1 MNRYKFLFSNTVLFF
16 ISSFSS
22 KFLVF
27 LLMPIYTAVLTPAEN
42 SDVSLM
48 MQTANLLIPL
58 VSLGISNSIIRF
70 GLDDKYSKRTVFTTG
85 VFTLGAGY
93 LILIAMFPLLNRVE
107 FIHKYIWM
115 LYLYLLMSCS
125 RTLVQQFVRAK
136 TYTKL
141 YAFDGILATV
151 NTLILVC
158 VFLLK
163 FHWGAM
169 GYIAAIIGADFLS
182 VIFLSAVSSAWRY
195 FDISKLNKAVAKEM
209 LRYCLPLIP
218 ASIAWWVTNVSDR
231 YLVAYFC
238 GDTVNGIYDIS
249 YKLPSIIN
257 VFATIFLEAW
267 QISAVKESGEKH
279 TSRFFTNV
287 FKAYQSIVFIGGA
300 GIILLAKP
308 LISLLADEAYFE
320 AWRFVPVLIMATIF
334 ACFSTFMTSI
344 YMVEKRGGLNLAT
357 MMAGAVTNIV
367 LNLLLIPKLGAQGAA
382 IATLA
387 SYVVVF
393 GLRAVNTK
401 KFININISPVH
412 MLLNV
417 ALMGAMT
424 VIMLKNIQHWAV
436 YCVIIT
442 LIIIIL
448 SVRPLLVFAKQL
460 LKGLMNRKR
469 GKA

>member
-16 ISSFSS
+16 VSSFSS

-27 LLMPIYTAVLTPAEN
+27 LLMPIYTAVLSPAEN

-93 LILIAMFPLLNRVE
+93 LLLIAAFPLLNRVE

-163 FHWGAM
+163 FRWGAM

-182 VIFLSAVSSAWRY
+182 VVFLSVITSVWRY
-195 FDISKLNKAVAKEM
+195 FDISKLDKEVAKEM
-209 LRYCLPLIP
+209 LKYCLPLIP
-218 ASIAWWVTNVSDR
+218 ASIAWWITNVSDR

-279 TSRFFTNV
+279 TSRFFGNV
-287 FKAYQSIVFIGGA
+287 FKAYQSVVFIGGA
-300 GIILLAKP
+300 GIILLCKP
-308 LISLLADEAYFE
+308 LIKLLADEAYFE
-320 AWRFVPVLIMATIF
+320 AWTFVPVLIMATIF

-357 MMAGAVTNIV
+357 MSAGAVANIA
-367 LNLLLIPKLGAQGAA
+367 LNLVLIPKIGAQGAA
-382 IATLA
+382 IATFA
-387 SYVVVF
+387 SYVLVF
-393 GLRAVNTK
+393 GLRAINTR
-401 KFININISPVH
+401 KFIDINISPIQ
-412 MLLNV
+412 LIINV
-417 ALMGAMT
+417 ALTGGMSYAMIADLPHNF
-424 VIMLKNIQHWAV
+424 VISIV
-436 YCVIIT
+436 IT
-442 LIIIIL
+442 LLIMAVNIK
-448 SVRPLLVFAKQL
+448 PLLGFALQL
-460 LKGLMNRKR
+460 LKGLTKRKR
-469 GKA
+469 GNA

>member
-1 MNRYKFLFSNTVLFF
+1 MNRYKFLASNTVLFF

-27 LLMPIYTAVLTPAEN
+27 LLMPVYTAVLTPAEN

-70 GLDDKYSKRTVFTTG
+70 GLDEKYSKRTVFTTG

-93 LILIAMFPLLNRVE
+93 LILIAMYPFLNKVE
-107 FIHKYIWM
+107 FIHKYIWL

-163 FHWGAM
+163 FKWGAT
-169 GYIAAIIGADFLS
+169 GYICAIIGADFLS
-182 VIFLSAVSSAWRY
+182 VVFLSVISSAWRY
-195 FDISKLNKAVAKEM
+195 FDISRLDKNVAKEM

-267 QISAVKESGEKH
+267 QISAVKESGAGH
-279 TSRFFTNV
+279 TNRFFGNV
-287 FKAYQSIVFIGGA
+287 FKAYQSVVFIGGA
-300 GIILLAKP
+300 GIILLCKP
-308 LISLLADEAYFE
+308 LISLLAAESYFE

-334 ACFSTFMTSI
+334 ACFSTFLSSI

-357 MMAGAVTNIV
+357 MTAGAVANV
-367 LNLLLIPKLGAQGAA
+367 AFNLVLIPVLGAQGAA
-382 IATLA
+382 IATLI
-387 SYVVVF
+387 SYVIVF
-393 GLRAVNTK
+393 GLRAVNTR
-401 KFININISPVH
+401 KFININISPLQLAV
-412 MLLNV
+412 NV
-417 ALMGAMT
+417 LLMGGMSAIMIMQVKHCA
-424 VIMLKNIQHWAV
+424 VIS
-436 YCVIIT
+436 VIFT
-442 LIIIIL
+442 LFICIFNAK
-448 SVRPLLVFAKQL
+448 PLIVFANQL
-460 LKGLMNRKR
+460 LKSILKRKR
-469 GKA
+469 GNA

>member
-1 MNRYKFLFSNTVLFF
+1 
-16 ISSFSS
+16 
-22 KFLVF
+22 
-27 LLMPIYTAVLTPAEN
+27 MPIYTAVLSPAEN

-93 LILIAMFPLLNRVE
+93 LILIALFPLLNRVE

-151 NTLILVC
+151 NTLVLVC

-163 FHWGAM
+163 FRWGAM

-182 VIFLSAVSSAWRY
+182 VVFLSVMVSVWRY
-195 FDISKLNKAVAKEM
+195 FDISKLNKDVAKEM

-218 ASIAWWVTNVSDR
+218 ASIAWWITNVSDR

-287 FKAYQSIVFIGGA
+287 FKAYQSVVFIGGA

-320 AWRFVPVLIMATIF
+320 AWTFVPVLIMATIY

-344 YMVEKRGGLNLAT
+344 YMVEKRGSLNLLT
-357 MMAGAVTNIV
+357 MMAGAVTNVV

-382 IATLA
+382 IATFI
-387 SYVVVF
+387 SYVLVF
-393 GLRAVNTK
+393 VLRAVNSR
-401 KFININISPVH
+401 KFININISPIQ
-412 MLLNV
+412 LIINV
-417 ALMGAMT
+417 ALTGGMSYIMIAGIPHNFIISI
-424 VIMLKNIQHWAV
+424 VITL
-436 YCVIIT
+436 VIIAVN
-442 LIIIIL
+442 IK
-448 SVRPLLVFAKQL
+448 PLLGFALQL
-460 LKGLMNRKR
+460 LKGLTKRKR
-469 GKA
+469 GNA

>member
-1 MNRYKFLFSNTVLFF
+1 MNRYKFLASNTVLFF

-27 LLMPIYTAVLTPAEN
+27 LLMPIYTAALTPAEN

-58 VSLGISNSIIRF
+58 VSLGVSNSIIRF
-70 GLDDKYSKRTVFTTG
+70 GLDDKYSKKTVFTTASL
-85 VFTLGAGY
+85 TLAAGY
-93 LILIAMFPLLNRVE
+93 AILICLFPLLNSIN
-107 FIHKYIWM
+107 FINKYIWL
-115 LYLYLLMSCS
+115 LYLYLLMSCT

-163 FHWGAM
+163 FRWGAM
-169 GYIAAIIGADFLS
+169 GYIGAIIGADFLS
-182 VIFLSAVSSAWRY
+182 VVFLSVISGAWKY
-195 FDISKLNKAVAKEM
+195 FDLSKLDKAVAKEM
-209 LRYCLPLIP
+209 LSYCIPLIP
-218 ASIAWWVTNVSDR
+218 ASIAWWITNVSDR

-279 TSRFFTNV
+279 TSRFFGNV
-287 FKAYQSIVFIGGA
+287 FKAYQSVVFIGGA
-300 GIILLAKP
+300 GIILLCKP
-308 LISLLADEAYFE
+308 LIKLLADDAYFE
-320 AWRFVPVLIMATIF
+320 AWTFVPVLIMATIF

-357 MMAGAVTNIV
+357 MSAGAVANIA
-367 LNLLLIPKLGAQGAA
+367 LNLVLIPKIGAQGAA
-382 IATLA
+382 IATFA
-387 SYVVVF
+387 SYVLVF
-393 GLRAVNTK
+393 SLRAINTR
-401 KFININISPVH
+401 KFININISPIQ
-412 MLLNV
+412 LIINV
-417 ALMGAMT
+417 ALTGGMSYIMIADIPHNFIISI
-424 VIMLKNIQHWAV
+424 VITL
-436 YCVIIT
+436 VIIAVN
-442 LIIIIL
+442 IK
-448 SVRPLLVFAKQL
+448 PLLGFAMQL
-460 LKGLMNRKR
+460 LKGLTKRKK
-469 GKA
+469 GNA

>member
-27 LLMPIYTAVLTPAEN
+27 LLMPIYTAVLSPAEN

-93 LILIAMFPLLNRVE
+93 LILIALFPLLNRVE

-151 NTLILVC
+151 NTLVLVC

-182 VIFLSAVSSAWRY
+182 VIFLSVISSAWRY
-195 FDISKLNKAVAKEM
+195 FDISKLDKAVAKEM
-209 LRYCLPLIP
+209 LSYCLPLIP
-218 ASIAWWVTNVSDR
+218 ASIAWWITNVSDR

-287 FKAYQSIVFIGGA
+287 FKAYQSVVFIGGA

-320 AWRFVPVLIMATIF
+320 AWTFVPVLIMATIY

-344 YMVEKRGGLNLAT
+344 YMVEKRGSLNLIT
-357 MMAGAVTNIV
+357 MMAGAVTNVV

-382 IATLA
+382 IATFV

-393 GLRAVNTK
+393 GLRAVNTR

-412 MLLNV
+412 LLLNT

-424 VIMLKNIQHWAV
+424 VIMLRNIQHWAV
-436 YCVIIT
+436 YCVVIT
-442 LIIIIL
+442 LVIIIL
-448 SVRPLLVFAKQL
+448 SIRPLFVFAKQL
-460 LKGLMNRKR
+460 LRGLLKKKKGNV
-469 GKA
+469 

>member
-16 ISSFSS
+16 VSSFSS

-27 LLMPIYTAVLTPAEN
+27 LLMPIYTAVLSPAEN

-70 GLDDKYSKRTVFTTG
+70 GLDEKYSKRTVFTTG

-93 LILIAMFPLLNRVE
+93 LLLIAAFPLLNRVE

-141 YAFDGILATV
+141 YAFDGIMATV

-163 FHWGAM
+163 FRWGAM

-182 VIFLSAVSSAWRY
+182 VVFLSVVTSVWRY
-195 FDISKLNKAVAKEM
+195 FDISKLNKEVAKEM
-209 LRYCLPLIP
+209 LKYCLPLIP
-218 ASIAWWVTNVSDR
+218 ASIAWWITNVSDR

-238 GDTVNGIYDIS
+238 GNTVNGIYDIS

-279 TSRFFTNV
+279 TSRFFGNV
-287 FKAYQSIVFIGGA
+287 FKAYQSVVFIGGA
-300 GIILLAKP
+300 GIILLCKP
-308 LISLLADEAYFE
+308 LIKLLADDAYFE
-320 AWRFVPVLIMATIF
+320 AWTFVPVLIMATIF

-357 MMAGAVTNIV
+357 MSAGAVANIA
-367 LNLLLIPKLGAQGAA
+367 LNLVLIPKIGAQGAA
-382 IATLA
+382 IATFA
-387 SYVVVF
+387 SYVLVF
-393 GLRAVNTK
+393 GLRAVNTR
-401 KFININISPVH
+401 KFININISPIQ
-412 MLLNV
+412 LIINV
-417 ALMGAMT
+417 ALTGGMSYIMIAGIPHNFIISI
-424 VIMLKNIQHWAV
+424 VITL
-436 YCVIIT
+436 VIIAVN
-442 LIIIIL
+442 IK
-448 SVRPLLVFAKQL
+448 PLLGFALQL
-460 LKGLMNRKR
+460 LKGLTKRKR
-469 GKA
+469 GNA

>member
-27 LLMPIYTAVLTPAEN
+27 MLMPIYTAVLSPAEN

-70 GLDDKYSKRTVFTTG
+70 GLDEKYSKRTVFTTG

-93 LILIAMFPLLNRVE
+93 LLLIAAFPLLNMVD

-151 NTLILVC
+151 NTLVLVC

-163 FHWGAM
+163 FKWGAM

-182 VIFLSAVSSAWRY
+182 VVFLSVITSVWRY

-209 LRYCLPLIP
+209 LKYCLPLIP
-218 ASIAWWVTNVSDR
+218 ASIAWWITNVSDR

-267 QISAVKESGEKH
+267 QISAVKESGANH

-287 FKAYQSIVFIGGA
+287 FKAYQSVVFIGGA

-308 LISLLADEAYFE
+308 LIRLLADEAYFE
-320 AWRFVPVLIMATIF
+320 AWTFVPVLIMATIF

-357 MMAGAVTNIV
+357 MSAGAVANVV
-367 LNLLLIPKLGAQGAA
+367 LNLLLIPKMGAQGAA
-382 IATLA
+382 VATFV
-387 SYVVVF
+387 SYVIVF
-393 GLRAVNTK
+393 GLRAVNTR
-401 KFININISPVH
+401 KFININISPIQ
-412 MLLNV
+412 LIINV
-417 ALMGAMT
+417 SLMGAMSYAMIADLPRNVLISIVIT
-424 VIMLKNIQHWAV
+424 MVIMAV
-436 YCVIIT
+436 NVK
-442 LIIIIL
+442 
-448 SVRPLLVFAKQL
+448 PLLGFANQL
-460 LKGLMNRKR
+460 LKGILNRKR

>member
-16 ISSFSS
+16 VSSFSS

-27 LLMPIYTAVLTPAEN
+27 LLMPIYTAVLSPAEN

-58 VSLGISNSIIRF
+58 VSLGIANSIIRF
-70 GLDDKYSKRTVFTTG
+70 GLDEKYSKRTVFTTG

-93 LILIAMFPLLNRVE
+93 LLLIAAFPLLNRVE

-141 YAFDGILATV
+141 YAFDGIMATV

-163 FHWGAM
+163 FRWGAM

-182 VIFLSAVSSAWRY
+182 VVFLSVVTSVWRY
-195 FDISKLNKAVAKEM
+195 FDISKLNKEVAKEM
-209 LRYCLPLIP
+209 LKYCLPLIP
-218 ASIAWWVTNVSDR
+218 ASIAWWITNVSDR

-238 GDTVNGIYDIS
+238 GNTVNGIYDIS

-279 TSRFFTNV
+279 TSRFFGNV
-287 FKAYQSIVFIGGA
+287 FKAYQSVVFIGGA
-300 GIILLAKP
+300 GIILLCKP
-308 LISLLADEAYFE
+308 LIKLLADDAYFE
-320 AWRFVPVLIMATIF
+320 AWTFVPVLIMATIF

-344 YMVEKRGGLNLAT
+344 YMVEKRGSLNLAT
-357 MMAGAVTNIV
+357 MSAGAVANIV
-367 LNLLLIPKLGAQGAA
+367 LNLLLIPKIGAQGASL
-382 IATLA
+382 ATLA
-387 SYVVVF
+387 SYALVF
-393 GLRAVNTK
+393 GLRAVNTR
-401 KFININISPVH
+401 KFININISPIQ
-412 MLLNV
+412 LIINV
-417 ALMGAMT
+417 ALTGGMSYIMIAGIPHNFIISI
-424 VIMLKNIQHWAV
+424 VITL
-436 YCVIIT
+436 VIIAVN
-442 LIIIIL
+442 IK
-448 SVRPLLVFAKQL
+448 PLLGFALQL
-460 LKGLMNRKR
+460 LKGLTKRKR
-469 GKA
+469 GNA

>member
-1 MNRYKFLFSNTVLFF
+1 
-16 ISSFSS
+16 
-22 KFLVF
+22 
-27 LLMPIYTAVLTPAEN
+27 
-42 SDVSLM
+42 
-48 MQTANLLIPL
+48 
-58 VSLGISNSIIRF
+58 
-70 GLDDKYSKRTVFTTG
+70 
-85 VFTLGAGY
+85 
-93 LILIAMFPLLNRVE
+93 
-107 FIHKYIWM
+107 M

-151 NTLILVC
+151 NTLVLVC

-163 FHWGAM
+163 FRWGAM

-182 VIFLSAVSSAWRY
+182 VVFLSVMVSVWRY
-195 FDISKLNKAVAKEM
+195 FDISKLNKDVAKEM

-218 ASIAWWVTNVSDR
+218 ASIAWWITNVSDR

-287 FKAYQSIVFIGGA
+287 FKAYQSVVFIGGA

-320 AWRFVPVLIMATIF
+320 AWTFVPVLIMATIY

-344 YMVEKRGGLNLAT
+344 YMVEKRGSLNLIT
-357 MMAGAVTNIV
+357 MMAGAVTNVV

-382 IATLA
+382 IATFI

-393 GLRAVNTK
+393 GLRAVNTR

-412 MLLNV
+412 LLLNT

-424 VIMLKNIQHWAV
+424 VIMLRNIQHWAV
-436 YCVIIT
+436 YCVVIT
-442 LIIIIL
+442 LVIIIL
-448 SVRPLLVFAKQL
+448 SIRPLFVFAKQL
-460 LKGLMNRKR
+460 LRGLLKKKKGNT
-469 GKA
+469 

>member
-27 LLMPIYTAVLTPAEN
+27 LLMPIYTAVLSPAEN

-70 GLDDKYSKRTVFTTG
+70 GLDEKYSKRTVFTTG

-93 LILIAMFPLLNRVE
+93 LLLIAAFPLLNMVD

-151 NTLILVC
+151 NTLVLVC

-163 FHWGAM
+163 FKWGAM

-182 VIFLSAVSSAWRY
+182 VVFLSVITSVWRY

-209 LRYCLPLIP
+209 LKYCLPLIP
-218 ASIAWWVTNVSDR
+218 ASIAWWITNVSDR

-267 QISAVKESGEKH
+267 QISAVKESGANH

-287 FKAYQSIVFIGGA
+287 FKAYQSVVFIGGA

-308 LISLLADEAYFE
+308 LIRLLADEAYFE
-320 AWRFVPVLIMATIF
+320 AWTFVPVLILATIF

-357 MMAGAVTNIV
+357 MSAGAVANVV
-367 LNLLLIPKLGAQGAA
+367 LNLLLIPKMGAQGAA
-382 IATLA
+382 VATFV
-387 SYVVVF
+387 SYVIVF
-393 GLRAVNTK
+393 GLRAVNTR
-401 KFININISPVH
+401 KFININISPIQ
-412 MLLNV
+412 LIINV
-417 ALMGAMT
+417 ALMGAMSYAMIADLPRNVLISIVIT
-424 VIMLKNIQHWAV
+424 VVIMAV
-436 YCVIIT
+436 NVK
-442 LIIIIL
+442 
-448 SVRPLLVFAKQL
+448 PLLGFANQL
-460 LKGLMNRKR
+460 LKGILNRKR

>member
-27 LLMPIYTAVLTPAEN
+27 LLMPIYTAVLSPAEN

-93 LILIAMFPLLNRVE
+93 LILIACWPLLNRVE
-107 FIHKYIWM
+107 FIHKYIWL

-136 TYTKL
+136 TFTKL

-182 VIFLSAVSSAWRY
+182 VVFLSVITSVWRY

-209 LRYCLPLIP
+209 LSYCLPLIP
-218 ASIAWWVTNVSDR
+218 AGIAWWITNVSDR

-238 GDTVNGIYDIS
+238 GQTVNGIYDIS

-279 TSRFFTNV
+279 TGKFFSNV
-287 FKAYQSIVFIGGA
+287 FKAYQSVVFMGGA

-308 LISLLADEAYFE
+308 LIRLLADTAYFE
-320 AWRFVPVLIMATIF
+320 AWKFVPVLIMATVF

-344 YMVEKRGGLNLAT
+344 YMVEKRGNLNFITMAVGALA
-357 MMAGAVTNIV
+357 NIV

-382 IATLA
+382 IATFA
-387 SYVVVF
+387 SYVIVF
-393 GLRAVNTK
+393 VLRAVNTR
-401 KFININISPVH
+401 KFININLSPFI
-412 MLLNV
+412 LLINV
-417 ALMGAMT
+417 LLMGGMSYAM
-424 VIMLKNIQHWAV
+424 
-436 YCVIIT
+436 IT
-442 LIIIIL
+442 NVKHNVLISILITAIIIAINIK
-448 SVRPLLVFAKQL
+448 PLINFAKQL
-460 LKGLMNRKR
+460 LREFFNRKR
-469 GKA
+469 GKS

>member
-16 ISSFSS
+16 VSSFSS

-27 LLMPIYTAVLTPAEN
+27 LLMPIYTAVLSPAEN

-58 VSLGISNSIIRF
+58 VSLGIANSIIRF
-70 GLDDKYSKRTVFTTG
+70 GLDEKYSKRTVFTTG

-93 LILIAMFPLLNRVE
+93 LLLIAAFPLLNRVE

-141 YAFDGILATV
+141 YAFDGIMATV

-182 VIFLSAVSSAWRY
+182 VVFLSVVTSVWRY
-195 FDISKLNKAVAKEM
+195 FDISKLNKEVAKEM
-209 LRYCLPLIP
+209 LKYCLPLIP
-218 ASIAWWVTNVSDR
+218 ASIAWWITNVSDR

-238 GDTVNGIYDIS
+238 GNTVNGIYDIS

-279 TSRFFTNV
+279 TSRFFGNV
-287 FKAYQSIVFIGGA
+287 FKAYQSVVFIGGA
-300 GIILLAKP
+300 GIILLCKP
-308 LISLLADEAYFE
+308 LIKLLADDAYFE
-320 AWRFVPVLIMATIF
+320 AWTFVPVLIMATIF

-357 MMAGAVTNIV
+357 MSAGAVANIA
-367 LNLLLIPKLGAQGAA
+367 LNLLLIPKIGAQGAA
-382 IATLA
+382 IATFA
-387 SYVVVF
+387 SYVLVF
-393 GLRAVNTK
+393 GLRAVNTR
-401 KFININISPVH
+401 KFININISPIQ
-412 MLLNV
+412 LIINV
-417 ALMGAMT
+417 ALTGGMSYIMIAGIPHNFIISI
-424 VIMLKNIQHWAV
+424 VITL
-436 YCVIIT
+436 VIIAVN
-442 LIIIIL
+442 IK
-448 SVRPLLVFAKQL
+448 PLLGFALQL
-460 LKGLMNRKR
+460 LKGLTKRKR
-469 GKA
+469 GNA

>member
-27 LLMPIYTAVLTPAEN
+27 LLMPIYTAVLSPAEN

-70 GLDDKYSKRTVFTTG
+70 GLDEKYSKRTVFTTG

-93 LILIAMFPLLNRVE
+93 LLLIAAFPLLNMVD

-151 NTLILVC
+151 NTLVLVC

-163 FHWGAM
+163 FKWGAM

-182 VIFLSAVSSAWRY
+182 VVFLSVITSVWRY

-209 LRYCLPLIP
+209 LKYCLPLIP
-218 ASIAWWVTNVSDR
+218 ASIAWWITNVSDR

-267 QISAVKESGEKH
+267 QISAVKESGANH

-287 FKAYQSIVFIGGA
+287 FKAYQSVVFIGGA

-308 LISLLADEAYFE
+308 LIRLLADEAYFE
-320 AWRFVPVLIMATIF
+320 AWTFVPVLILATIF

-357 MMAGAVTNIV
+357 MSAGAVANVV
-367 LNLLLIPKLGAQGAA
+367 LNLLLIPKMGAQGAA
-382 IATLA
+382 VATFV
-387 SYVVVF
+387 SYVIVF
-393 GLRAVNTK
+393 GLRTVNTR
-401 KFININISPVH
+401 KFININISPIQ
-412 MLLNV
+412 LIINV
-417 ALMGAMT
+417 ALMGAMSYAMIADLPRNVLISIVIT
-424 VIMLKNIQHWAV
+424 VVIMAV
-436 YCVIIT
+436 NVK
-442 LIIIIL
+442 
-448 SVRPLLVFAKQL
+448 PLLGFANQL
-460 LKGLMNRKR
+460 LKGILNRKR

>member
-27 LLMPIYTAVLTPAEN
+27 LLMPIYTAVLSPAEN

-93 LILIAMFPLLNRVE
+93 LILIAMFPLLNKVE

-163 FHWGAM
+163 FQWGAM

-182 VIFLSAVSSAWRY
+182 VVFLSVISSAWRY
-195 FDISKLNKAVAKEM
+195 FDISKLDKAVAKEM
-209 LRYCLPLIP
+209 LSYCLPLIP
-218 ASIAWWVTNVSDR
+218 ASIAWWITNVSDR

-287 FKAYQSIVFIGGA
+287 FKAYQSVVFIGGA

-308 LISLLADEAYFE
+308 LIRLLADDAYFE
-320 AWRFVPVLIMATIF
+320 AWTFVPVLIMATIF

-357 MMAGAVTNIV
+357 MSAGAVANV
-367 LNLLLIPKLGAQGAA
+367 ALNLLLIPKMGAQGAA
-382 IATLA
+382 IATFA
-387 SYVVVF
+387 SYVLVF
-393 GLRAVNTK
+393 GLRAVNTR
-401 KFININISPVH
+401 KFININISP
-412 MLLNV
+412 LQLIFNV
-417 ALMGAMT
+417 ALMGAMSYT
-424 VIMLKNIQHWAV
+424 MIADIQHN
-436 YCVIIT
+436 VIISIVVT
-442 LIIIIL
+442 LLIVIINAK
-448 SVRPLLVFAKQL
+448 PLLTFANQL
-460 LKGLMNRKR
+460 LKGLLKRKR

>member
-27 LLMPIYTAVLTPAEN
+27 LLMPIYTAVLSPAEN

-70 GLDDKYSKRTVFTTG
+70 GLDEKYSKRTVFTTG

-93 LILIAMFPLLNRVE
+93 LLLIAAFPLLNMVD

-151 NTLILVC
+151 NTLVLVC

-163 FHWGAM
+163 FKWGAM

-182 VIFLSAVSSAWRY
+182 VVFLSVITSVWRY
-195 FDISKLNKAVAKEM
+195 FDISKLDKAVAKEM
-209 LRYCLPLIP
+209 LKYCLPLIP
-218 ASIAWWVTNVSDR
+218 ASIAWWITNVSDR

-238 GDTVNGIYDIS
+238 GDTINGIYDIS

-267 QISAVKESGEKH
+267 QISAVKESGANH

-287 FKAYQSIVFIGGA
+287 FKAYQSVVFIGGA

-308 LISLLADEAYFE
+308 LIRLLADEAYFE
-320 AWRFVPVLIMATIF
+320 AWTFVPVLIMATIF

-357 MMAGAVTNIV
+357 MSAGAVANVV
-367 LNLLLIPKLGAQGAA
+367 LNLLLIPKMGAQGAA
-382 IATLA
+382 VATFV
-387 SYVVVF
+387 SYVIVF
-393 GLRAVNTK
+393 GLRAINTR
-401 KFININISPVH
+401 KFININISPIQ
-412 MLLNV
+412 LIINV
-417 ALMGAMT
+417 SLMGAMSYAMIADLPRNVLISIVIT
-424 VIMLKNIQHWAV
+424 MVIMAV
-436 YCVIIT
+436 NVK
-442 LIIIIL
+442 
-448 SVRPLLVFAKQL
+448 PLLGFANQL
-460 LKGLMNRKR
+460 LKGILNRKR

>member
-27 LLMPIYTAVLTPAEN
+27 LLMPIYTAVLSPAEN

-70 GLDDKYSKRTVFTTG
+70 GLDEKYSKRTVFTTG

-93 LILIAMFPLLNRVE
+93 LLLIAAFPLLNMVD

-151 NTLILVC
+151 NTLVLVC

-163 FHWGAM
+163 FKWGAM

-182 VIFLSAVSSAWRY
+182 VVFLSVITSVWRY

-209 LRYCLPLIP
+209 LKYCLPLIP
-218 ASIAWWVTNVSDR
+218 ASIAWWITNVSDR

-238 GDTVNGIYDIS
+238 GDTINGIYDIS

-267 QISAVKESGEKH
+267 QISAVKESGANH

-287 FKAYQSIVFIGGA
+287 FKAYQSVVFIGGA

-308 LISLLADEAYFE
+308 LIRLLADEAYFE
-320 AWRFVPVLIMATIF
+320 AWTFVPVLIMATIF

-357 MMAGAVTNIV
+357 MSAGAVANVV
-367 LNLLLIPKLGAQGAA
+367 LNLLLIPKMGAQGAA
-382 IATLA
+382 VATFV
-387 SYVVVF
+387 SYVIVF
-393 GLRAVNTK
+393 GLRAINTR
-401 KFININISPVH
+401 KFININISPIQ
-412 MLLNV
+412 LIINV
-417 ALMGAMT
+417 ALMGAMSYAMIADLPRNVLISIVIT
-424 VIMLKNIQHWAV
+424 VVIMAV
-436 YCVIIT
+436 NVK
-442 LIIIIL
+442 
-448 SVRPLLVFAKQL
+448 PLLGFANQL
-460 LKGLMNRKR
+460 LKGILNRKR

>member
-42 SDVSLM
+42 GDVSLM

-93 LILIAMFPLLNRVE
+93 LILLAAFPLLNMVD

-163 FHWGAM
+163 FKWGAM

-182 VIFLSAVSSAWRY
+182 VVFLSVITSVWRY
-195 FDISKLNKAVAKEM
+195 FDISKLDKAVAKEM

-218 ASIAWWVTNVSDR
+218 ASIAWWITNVSDR
-231 YLVAYFC
+231 YLVTYFC
-238 GDTVNGIYDIS
+238 GSTVNGIYDIS

-287 FKAYQSIVFIGGA
+287 FKAYQSVVFMGGA

-308 LISLLADEAYFE
+308 LIRLFADDAYFE
-320 AWRFVPVLIMATIF
+320 AWTFVPVLIMATIF
-334 ACFSTFMTSI
+334 SCFSTFMTSI
-344 YMVEKRGGLNLAT
+344 YMVEKRGSLNLAT
-357 MMAGAVTNIV
+357 MAAGAVANV
-367 LNLLLIPKLGAQGAA
+367 ALNLILIPKMGAQGAA
-382 IATLA
+382 VATFA
-387 SYVVVF
+387 SYVLVF
-393 GLRAVNTK
+393 GLRAVNTR
-401 KFININISPVH
+401 KFININIAP
-412 MLLNV
+412 MQLLLNV
-417 ALMGAMT
+417 LLMGGMSYAMIAD
-424 VIMLKNIQHWAV
+424 VQHNI
-436 YCVIIT
+436 IISVVVT
-442 LIIIIL
+442 LIIVVINAK
-448 SVRPLLVFAKQL
+448 PLVAFAMQL
-460 LKGLMNRKR
+460 LKGILNRKR

>member
-1 MNRYKFLFSNTVLFF
+1 
-16 ISSFSS
+16 
-22 KFLVF
+22 
-27 LLMPIYTAVLTPAEN
+27 MPIYTAVLTPAEN

-93 LILIAMFPLLNRVE
+93 LILIALFPLLNRVE

-182 VIFLSAVSSAWRY
+182 VIFLSVISSAWRY

-209 LRYCLPLIP
+209 LSYCLPLIP
-218 ASIAWWVTNVSDR
+218 ASIAWWITNVSDR

-308 LISLLADEAYFE
+308 LIALLADDAYFE
-320 AWRFVPVLIMATIF
+320 AWTFVPVLIMATIF

-357 MMAGAVTNIV
+357 MTAGAVTNIV

-382 IATLA
+382 LATFA

-393 GLRAVNTK
+393 GLRAINTR
-401 KFININISPVH
+401 KFININISPLH
-412 MLLNV
+412 MLLNTG
-417 ALMGAMT
+417 LMGAMT

-448 SVRPLLVFAKQL
+448 SVRPLLIFAKQL

>member
-1 MNRYKFLFSNTVLFF
+1 MNRYKFLFSNTILFF

-27 LLMPIYTAVLTPAEN
+27 LLMPIYTAVLSPAEN

-70 GLDDKYSKRTVFTTG
+70 GLDEKYSKKTVFTTG
-85 VFTLGAGY
+85 ALTLAAGY
-93 LILIAMFPLLNRVE
+93 VILLCFFPLLNKVE
-107 FIHKYIWM
+107 FIHKYIWL

-163 FHWGAM
+163 FKWGAM
-169 GYIAAIIGADFLS
+169 GYIGAIIGADFLS
-182 VIFLSAVSSAWRY
+182 VVFLSVIAGVWKY
-195 FDISKLNKAVAKEM
+195 FDLSKLNKAVAKEM
-209 LRYCLPLIP
+209 LSYCIPLIP
-218 ASIAWWVTNVSDR
+218 ASVAWWITNVSDR

-238 GDTVNGIYDIS
+238 GNTVNGIYDIS

-257 VFATIFLEAW
+257 VFATIFTEAW
-267 QISAVKESGEKH
+267 QISAVKESGAGH
-279 TSRFFTNV
+279 TNRFFGNV
-287 FKAYQSIVFIGGA
+287 FKAYQSVVFIGGA
-300 GIILLAKP
+300 GIILLCKP
-308 LISLLADEAYFE
+308 LIALLADKAYFD
-320 AWRFVPVLIMATIF
+320 AWQFVPVLILATIF
-334 ACFSTFMTSI
+334 SCFSGFMSSI

-367 LNLLLIPKLGAQGAA
+367 LNLVLIPKIGAQGAA
-382 IATLA
+382 IATFA

-393 GLRAVNTK
+393 ALRAINTK
-401 KFININISPVH
+401 KFININISPLQ

-417 ALMGAMT
+417 ALMGAMSY
-424 VIMLKNIQHWAV
+424 IMIADITHYPV
-436 YCVIIT
+436 YCIVITAVIIVFNT
-442 LIIIIL
+442 
-448 SVRPLLVFAKQL
+448 RPLLVFAKQL
-460 LKGLMNRKR
+460 LKSLKHRKK
-469 GKA
+469 GTN

>member
-27 LLMPIYTAVLTPAEN
+27 LLMPIYTAVLSPAEN

-93 LILIAMFPLLNRVE
+93 LILIAAFPLLNRVE

-163 FHWGAM
+163 FRWGAM

-182 VIFLSAVSSAWRY
+182 VIFLSTVVSAWRY
-195 FDISKLNKAVAKEM
+195 FDISKLDKAVAKEM
-209 LRYCLPLIP
+209 LKYCLPLIP
-218 ASIAWWVTNVSDR
+218 ASIAWWITNVSDR

-238 GDTVNGIYDIS
+238 GDAVNGIYDIS

-287 FKAYQSIVFIGGA
+287 FKAYQSVVFMGGA

-308 LISLLADEAYFE
+308 LIALLADDAYFE
-320 AWRFVPVLIMATIF
+320 AWTFVPVLIMATIF

-344 YMVEKRGGLNLAT
+344 YMVEKRGSLNLAT
-357 MMAGAVTNIV
+357 MAAGAVANIAF
-367 LNLLLIPKLGAQGAA
+367 NLVLIPKMGAQGAA
-382 IATLA
+382 IATFI
-387 SYVVVF
+387 SYVIVF
-393 GLRAVNTK
+393 GLRAINTR
-401 KFININISPVH
+401 KFININISPVQ
-412 MLLNV
+412 LIINV
-417 ALMGAMT
+417 LLMGGMSYAMIAN
-424 VIMLKNIQHWAV
+424 VHYNI
-436 YCVIIT
+436 IISISAT
-442 LIIIIL
+442 LVIIIINI
-448 SVRPLLVFAKQL
+448 RPLLGFALQL
-460 LKGLMNRKR
+460 LKGLKNRKR
-469 GKA
+469 GTA

>member
-27 LLMPIYTAVLTPAEN
+27 LLMPIYTAVLSPAEN

-70 GLDDKYSKRTVFTTG
+70 GLDEKYSKRTVFTTG

-93 LILIAMFPLLNRVE
+93 LLLIAAFPLLNMVD

-151 NTLILVC
+151 NTLVLVC

-163 FHWGAM
+163 FKWGAM

-182 VIFLSAVSSAWRY
+182 VVFLSVITSVWRY
-195 FDISKLNKAVAKEM
+195 FDISKLDKAVAKEM
-209 LRYCLPLIP
+209 LKYCLPLIP
-218 ASIAWWVTNVSDR
+218 ASIAWWITNVSDR

-238 GDTVNGIYDIS
+238 GDTINGIYDIS

-267 QISAVKESGEKH
+267 QISAVKESGANH

-287 FKAYQSIVFIGGA
+287 FKAYQSVVFIGGA

-308 LISLLADEAYFE
+308 LIRLLADEAYFE
-320 AWRFVPVLIMATIF
+320 AWTFVPVLIMATIF

-357 MMAGAVTNIV
+357 MSAGAVANVV
-367 LNLLLIPKLGAQGAA
+367 LNLLLIPKMGAQGAA
-382 IATLA
+382 VATFV
-387 SYVVVF
+387 SYVIVF
-393 GLRAVNTK
+393 GLRAVNTR
-401 KFININISPVH
+401 KFININISPIQ
-412 MLLNV
+412 LIINV
-417 ALMGAMT
+417 SLMGAMSYAMIADLPHNAIISIVIT
-424 VIMLKNIQHWAV
+424 AVIMAV
-436 YCVIIT
+436 NVK
-442 LIIIIL
+442 
-448 SVRPLLVFAKQL
+448 PLLGFANQL
-460 LKGLMNRKR
+460 LKGILNRKR

>member
-1 MNRYKFLFSNTVLFF
+1 
-16 ISSFSS
+16 
-22 KFLVF
+22 
-27 LLMPIYTAVLTPAEN
+27 MPIYTAVLSPAEN

-70 GLDDKYSKRTVFTTG
+70 GLDEKYSKRTVFTTG

-93 LILIAMFPLLNRVE
+93 LLLIAAFPLLNRVE

-141 YAFDGILATV
+141 YAFDGIMATV

-163 FHWGAM
+163 FRWGAM

-182 VIFLSAVSSAWRY
+182 VVFLSVVTSVWRY
-195 FDISKLNKAVAKEM
+195 FDISKLNKEVAKEM
-209 LRYCLPLIP
+209 LKYCLPLIP
-218 ASIAWWVTNVSDR
+218 ASIAWWITNVSDR

-238 GDTVNGIYDIS
+238 GNTVNGIYDIS

-279 TSRFFTNV
+279 TSRFFGNV
-287 FKAYQSIVFIGGA
+287 FKAYQSVVFIGGA
-300 GIILLAKP
+300 GIILLCKP
-308 LISLLADEAYFE
+308 LIKLLADDAYFE
-320 AWRFVPVLIMATIF
+320 AWTFVPVLIMATIF

-357 MMAGAVTNIV
+357 MSAGAVANIA
-367 LNLLLIPKLGAQGAA
+367 LNLVLIPKIGAQGAA
-382 IATLA
+382 IATFA
-387 SYVVVF
+387 SYVLVF
-393 GLRAVNTK
+393 GLRAVNTR
-401 KFININISPVH
+401 KFININISPIQ
-412 MLLNV
+412 LIINV
-417 ALMGAMT
+417 ALTGGMSYIMIAGIPHNFIISI
-424 VIMLKNIQHWAV
+424 VITL
-436 YCVIIT
+436 VIIAVN
-442 LIIIIL
+442 IK
-448 SVRPLLVFAKQL
+448 PLLGFALQL
-460 LKGLMNRKR
+460 LKGLTKRKR
-469 GKA
+469 GNA

>member
-1 MNRYKFLFSNTVLFF
+1 MNRYKFLFSNTILFF

-27 LLMPIYTAVLTPAEN
+27 LLMPIYTAVLSPAEN

-48 MQTANLLIPL
+48 TQTANLLIPL

-70 GLDDKYSKRTVFTTG
+70 GLDEKYSKKTVFTTAAL
-85 VFTLGAGY
+85 TLAAGY
-93 LILIAMFPLLNRVE
+93 GILICMFPLLNMVE
-107 FIHKYIWM
+107 FVHKYIWM

-182 VIFLSAVSSAWRY
+182 VIFLSVISSAWKY
-195 FDISKLNKAVAKEM
+195 FDLSKLNKDVAKEM

-218 ASIAWWVTNVSDR
+218 ASIAWWITNVSDR

-238 GDTVNGIYDIS
+238 GDTINGIYDIS

-267 QISAVKESGEKH
+267 QISAVKESGASH
-279 TSRFFTNV
+279 TKRFFGNV
-287 FKAYQSIVFIGGA
+287 FKAYQSVVFLGGA
-300 GIILLAKP
+300 GIILLCKP
-308 LISLLADEAYFE
+308 LISLLADKAYFE
-320 AWRFVPVLIMATIF
+320 AWTFVPVLIMATIF

-357 MMAGAVTNIV
+357 MSAGAVANV
-367 LNLLLIPKLGAQGAA
+367 VGNLILIPKIGAQGAA
-382 IATLA
+382 IATFI
-387 SYVVVF
+387 SYVIVF
-393 GLRAVNTK
+393 TLRAVNTK
-401 KFININISPVH
+401 KFIDINISPLQLVV
-412 MLLNV
+412 NV
-417 ALMGAMT
+417 ALMGGMSYAMIADMQHNLIISIVIT
-424 VIMLKNIQHWAV
+424 V
-436 YCVIIT
+436 VIIAFNT
-442 LIIIIL
+442 K
-448 SVRPLLVFAKQL
+448 PLLVFAKQL
-460 LKGLMNRKR
+460 LKGLMRRKR

>member
-1 MNRYKFLFSNTVLFF
+1 MNRYKFLFSNTILFF

-93 LILIAMFPLLNRVE
+93 IILIAMFPLLNRVE

-163 FHWGAM
+163 FRWGAM

-182 VIFLSAVSSAWRY
+182 VVFLSVISSAWRY
-195 FDISKLNKAVAKEM
+195 FDISKLDKAVAKEM
-209 LRYCLPLIP
+209 LKYCLPLIP

-300 GIILLAKP
+300 GIILLCKP
-308 LISLLADEAYFE
+308 LISLLADSAYFD
-320 AWRFVPVLIMATIF
+320 AWKFVPVLIMATIF
-334 ACFSTFMTSI
+334 ACFSTFMTSV

-357 MMAGAVTNIV
+357 MMAGAVTNV
-367 LNLLLIPKLGAQGAA
+367 ALNLILIPKLGAQGAA
-382 IATLA
+382 LATFA

-393 GLRAVNTK
+393 GLRAINTR
-401 KFININISPVH
+401 KFININISPLH
-412 MLLNV
+412 MVLNT

-424 VIMLKNIQHWAV
+424 FIMLRDIQHWAV
-436 YCVIIT
+436 YCVVIT
-442 LIIIIL
+442 LVIIAL
-448 SVRPLLVFAKQL
+448 SVKPLLVFAKQL
-460 LKGLMNRKR
+460 LKGLLNRKR

>member
-27 LLMPIYTAVLTPAEN
+27 LLMPIYTAVLSPAEN

-93 LILIAMFPLLNRVE
+93 LLLIAAFPLLNRVE

-163 FHWGAM
+163 FRWGAM

-182 VIFLSAVSSAWRY
+182 VVFLSVITSVWRY
-195 FDISKLNKAVAKEM
+195 FDISKLDKEVAKEM
-209 LRYCLPLIP
+209 LKYCLPLIP
-218 ASIAWWVTNVSDR
+218 ASIAWWITNVSDR

-279 TSRFFTNV
+279 TSRFFGNV
-287 FKAYQSIVFIGGA
+287 FKAYQSVVFIGGA
-300 GIILLAKP
+300 GIILLCKP
-308 LISLLADEAYFE
+308 LIKLLADEAYFE
-320 AWRFVPVLIMATIF
+320 AWTFVPVLIMATIF

-357 MMAGAVTNIV
+357 MSAGAVANIA
-367 LNLLLIPKLGAQGAA
+367 LNLILIPKIGAQGAA
-382 IATLA
+382 IATFA
-387 SYVVVF
+387 SYVLVF
-393 GLRAVNTK
+393 ALRAINTR
-401 KFININISPVH
+401 KFIDINISPIQ
-412 MLLNV
+412 LIINV
-417 ALMGAMT
+417 ALTGGMSYAM
-424 VIMLKNIQHWAV
+424 IAGIHHN
-436 YCVIIT
+436 VIISIVIT
-442 LIIIIL
+442 LLIMAVNIK
-448 SVRPLLVFAKQL
+448 PLLGFALQL
-460 LKGLMNRKR
+460 LKGLTKRKR

>member
-16 ISSFSS
+16 VSSFSS

-27 LLMPIYTAVLTPAEN
+27 LLMPIYTAVLSPAEN

-58 VSLGISNSIIRF
+58 VSLGIANSIIRF
-70 GLDDKYSKRTVFTTG
+70 GLDEKYSKRTVFTTG

-93 LILIAMFPLLNRVE
+93 LLLIAAFPLLNRVE

-141 YAFDGILATV
+141 YAFDGIMATV

-182 VIFLSAVSSAWRY
+182 VVFLSVVTSVWRY
-195 FDISKLNKAVAKEM
+195 FDISKLNKEVAKEM
-209 LRYCLPLIP
+209 LKYCLPLIP
-218 ASIAWWVTNVSDR
+218 ASIAWWITNVSDR

-238 GDTVNGIYDIS
+238 GNTVNGIYDIS

-279 TSRFFTNV
+279 TSRFFGNV
-287 FKAYQSIVFIGGA
+287 FKAYQSVVFIGGA
-300 GIILLAKP
+300 GIILLCKP
-308 LISLLADEAYFE
+308 LIKLLADDAYFE
-320 AWRFVPVLIMATIF
+320 AWTFVPVLIMATIF

-357 MMAGAVTNIV
+357 MSAGAVANIA
-367 LNLLLIPKLGAQGAA
+367 LNLVLIPKIGAQGAA
-382 IATLA
+382 IATFA
-387 SYVVVF
+387 SYVLVF
-393 GLRAVNTK
+393 SLRAINTR
-401 KFININISPVH
+401 KFININISPIQ
-412 MLLNV
+412 LIINV
-417 ALMGAMT
+417 ALTGAMSYIMIADIPHNFIISI
-424 VIMLKNIQHWAV
+424 VITL
-436 YCVIIT
+436 VIIAVN
-442 LIIIIL
+442 IK
-448 SVRPLLVFAKQL
+448 PLLGFALQL
-460 LKGLMNRKR
+460 LKGLTKRKR
-469 GKA
+469 GNA

>member
-16 ISSFSS
+16 VSSFSS

-27 LLMPIYTAVLTPAEN
+27 LLMPIYTAVLSPAEN

-58 VSLGISNSIIRF
+58 VSLGIANSIIRF
-70 GLDDKYSKRTVFTTG
+70 GLDEKYSKRTVFTTG

-93 LILIAMFPLLNRVE
+93 LLLIAAFPLLNRVE

-141 YAFDGILATV
+141 YAFDGIMATV

-163 FHWGAM
+163 FRWGAM

-182 VIFLSAVSSAWRY
+182 VVFLSVIAGVWKY
-195 FDISKLNKAVAKEM
+195 FDLSKLNKAVAKEM
-209 LRYCLPLIP
+209 LSYCIPLIP
-218 ASIAWWVTNVSDR
+218 ASVAWWITNVSDR

-238 GDTVNGIYDIS
+238 GDTINGIYDIS

-279 TSRFFTNV
+279 TSRFFGNV
-287 FKAYQSIVFIGGA
+287 FKAYQSVVFIGGA
-300 GIILLAKP
+300 GIILLCKP
-308 LISLLADEAYFE
+308 LIKLLADDAYFE
-320 AWRFVPVLIMATIF
+320 AWTFVPVLIIATIF

-357 MMAGAVTNIV
+357 MSAGAVANIA
-367 LNLLLIPKLGAQGAA
+367 LNLLLIPKIGAQGAA
-382 IATLA
+382 IATFA
-387 SYVVVF
+387 SYVLVF
-393 GLRAVNTK
+393 GLRAVNTR
-401 KFININISPVH
+401 KFININISPIQ
-412 MLLNV
+412 LIINV
-417 ALMGAMT
+417 ALTGGMSYIMIAGIPHNFIISI
-424 VIMLKNIQHWAV
+424 VITL
-436 YCVIIT
+436 VIIAVN
-442 LIIIIL
+442 IK
-448 SVRPLLVFAKQL
+448 PLLGFALQL
-460 LKGLMNRKR
+460 LKGLTKRKR
-469 GKA
+469 GNA

>member
-16 ISSFSS
+16 VSSFSS

-27 LLMPIYTAVLTPAEN
+27 LLMPIYTAVLSPAEN

-58 VSLGISNSIIRF
+58 VSLGIANSIIRF
-70 GLDDKYSKRTVFTTG
+70 GLDEKYSKRTVFTTG

-93 LILIAMFPLLNRVE
+93 LLLIAAFPLLNRVE

-141 YAFDGILATV
+141 YAFDGIMATV

-163 FHWGAM
+163 FRWGAM

-182 VIFLSAVSSAWRY
+182 VVFLSVVTSVWRY
-195 FDISKLNKAVAKEM
+195 FDISKLNKEVAKEM
-209 LRYCLPLIP
+209 LKYCLPLIP
-218 ASIAWWVTNVSDR
+218 ASIAWWITNVSDR

-238 GDTVNGIYDIS
+238 GNTVNGIYDIS

-279 TSRFFTNV
+279 TSRFFGNV
-287 FKAYQSIVFIGGA
+287 FKAYQSVVFIGGA
-300 GIILLAKP
+300 GIILLCKP
-308 LISLLADEAYFE
+308 LIKLLADDAYFE
-320 AWRFVPVLIMATIF
+320 AWTFVPVLIMATIF

-357 MMAGAVTNIV
+357 MSAGAVANIA
-367 LNLLLIPKLGAQGAA
+367 LNLLLIPKIGAQGAA
-382 IATLA
+382 IATFA
-387 SYVVVF
+387 SYVLVF
-393 GLRAVNTK
+393 GLRAVNTR
-401 KFININISPVH
+401 KFININISPIQ
-412 MLLNV
+412 LIINV
-417 ALMGAMT
+417 ALTGGMSYIMIAGIPHNFIISI
-424 VIMLKNIQHWAV
+424 VITL
-436 YCVIIT
+436 VIIAVN
-442 LIIIIL
+442 IK
-448 SVRPLLVFAKQL
+448 PLLGFALQL
-460 LKGLMNRKR
+460 LKGLTKRKR
-469 GKA
+469 GNA

>member
-93 LILIAMFPLLNRVE
+93 LLLIAAFPLLNKVD

-141 YAFDGILATV
+141 YAFDGIMATV

-163 FHWGAM
+163 FRWGAM

-182 VIFLSAVSSAWRY
+182 VLFLSVITSVWRY
-195 FDISKLNKAVAKEM
+195 FDISKLDKAVAKEM

-218 ASIAWWVTNVSDR
+218 ASIAWWITNVSDR

-267 QISAVKESGEKH
+267 QISAVKESGAKH
-279 TSRFFTNV
+279 TGRFFGNV
-287 FKAYQSIVFIGGA
+287 FKAYQSVVFMGGA
-300 GIILLAKP
+300 GIILLCKP
-308 LISLLADEAYFE
+308 LIRLLADDAYFE
-320 AWRFVPVLIMATIF
+320 AWTFVPVLIMATIF

-357 MMAGAVTNIV
+357 MSAGAVANIA
-367 LNLLLIPKLGAQGAA
+367 LNLVLIPKIGAQGAA
-382 IATLA
+382 LATFA
-387 SYVVVF
+387 SYVIVF
-393 GLRAVNTK
+393 GLRAINTR
-401 KFININISPVH
+401 KFIDINISPLQ
-412 MLLNV
+412 MLANV
-417 ALMGAMT
+417 ALMGAMSYILIANVPHNFIISIGIT
-424 VIMLKNIQHWAV
+424 VVIM
-436 YCVIIT
+436 IINT
-442 LIIIIL
+442 K
-448 SVRPLLVFAKQL
+448 PLLVFAKQL
-460 LKGLMNRKR
+460 LKGIMKRKR
-469 GKA
+469 GTA